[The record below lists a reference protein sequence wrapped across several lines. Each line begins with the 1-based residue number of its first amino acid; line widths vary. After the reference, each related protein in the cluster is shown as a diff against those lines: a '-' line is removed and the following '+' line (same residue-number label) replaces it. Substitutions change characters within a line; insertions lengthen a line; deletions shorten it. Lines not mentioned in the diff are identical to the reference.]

1 MCGIVIT
8 GLGLCTALGGT
19 ARETWLAV
27 AAGRSGIGAAMPFS
41 PPAGREPAMALVASA
56 DRAPELRVGKLAKFA
71 GRSVACGLRAVQ
83 EAIGAARL
91 AEAGVDPMRLA
102 VHTAS
107 GQTGLDVDQFF
118 PALGVAWAE
127 DPSLDVGSIGGR
139 ASRLVDPYFLLRTL
153 ANGGLALVATEI
165 GALGPSAN
173 HVHADTAGARALRAA
188 YLDLTEGRADAAVV
202 AAFDSLAHVSAWL
215 AWERRG
221 LLSRLPAPQA
231 VRPFDA
237 GRDGLVLGE
246 GAAALVLE
254 RAETARARGA
264 PVLGDLL
271 GVGLAATALD
281 LGDPRSP
288 DQLARAWTRAFGGRS
303 GQGAVAVPVASRDRP
318 ALVVAHGLATRESD
332 AVEATLLA
340 GVAPPDVPVT
350 AFKGATGYLGAA
362 TALVET
368 GLLVLAL
375 QTHSAPAIVGLDE
388 PDPACRPL
396 PLVRGRAI
404 ALDTPAGGA
413 AGGVCAW
420 SWTGECAVVAVRVTA
435 PVGVPDAGSSP
446 LVLEV
451 RRPEVASTSARSTP
465 SSAAR

>member
-1 MCGIVIT
+1 MSRIVIT

-19 ARETWLAV
+19 ARETWLAL
-27 AAGRSGIGAAMPFS
+27 AAGRSGIGAAMPFA

-71 GRSVACGLRAVQ
+71 GRSVACGLRAAQ
-83 EAIGAARL
+83 EAVGAARL

-107 GQTGLDVDQFF
+107 GQTGLDVDEFF
-118 PALGVAWAE
+118 PALGVAWTE
-127 DPSLDVGSIGGR
+127 DPSLDVASLGGR
-139 ASRLVDPYFLLRTL
+139 ASRLVDPYFSLRTL
-153 ANGGLALVATEI
+153 ANGGLALLATEI
-165 GALGPSAN
+165 GARGPSAN

-188 YLDLTEGRADAAVV
+188 CLDLLEDRADAAVV

-221 LLSRLPAPQA
+221 LLSRWPAPRA

-264 PVLGDLL
+264 PVLADLL
-271 GVGLAATALD
+271 GVGLADTAFDLD
-281 LGDPRSP
+281 DPRSP
-288 DQLARAWTRAFGGRS
+288 AQLARAWARAFECGPGEGAAASQGG
-303 GQGAVAVPVASRDRP
+303 P

-332 AVEATLLA
+332 AVEAALLLD
-340 GVAPPDVPVT
+340 VAQPDVPIT

-368 GLLVLAL
+368 ALLVLAL
-375 QTHSAPAIVGLDE
+375 QARSAPAIVGLDE
-388 PDPACRPL
+388 PDPAFRL
-396 PLVRGRAI
+396 SLVRGRAR
-404 ALDTPAGGA
+404 ALDAPAGGA
-413 AGGVCAW
+413 AGAVCAW
-420 SWTGECAVVAVRVTA
+420 SWTGECAVVAVRAEA
-435 PVGVPDAGSSP
+435 PDGVRDAGSSP
-446 LVLEV
+446 
-451 RRPEVASTSARSTP
+451 
-465 SSAAR
+465 

>member
-1 MCGIVIT
+1 MSGIVIT

-19 ARETWLAV
+19 AREAWLAL

-41 PPAGREPAMALVASA
+41 PPAGREPAMALAASA
-56 DRAPELRVGKLAKFA
+56 DRAPELRVGKLVKFA
-71 GRSVACGLRAVQ
+71 GRSVVCGLHAVQ
-83 EAIGAARL
+83 EAVGTARL

-107 GQTGLDVDQFF
+107 GQTGLDVEEFF
-118 PALGVAWAE
+118 PALGVAWAG
-127 DPSLDVGSIGGR
+127 DPSLDVGALGGR
-139 ASRLVDPYFLLRTL
+139 PSRLVDPYFSLRTL
-153 ANGGLALVATEI
+153 ANGGLALVAAEI
-165 GALGPSAN
+165 GAHGPSAN

-188 YLDLTEGRADAAVV
+188 YLDLSEGRADAAVV

-215 AWERRG
+215 AWDRRG
-221 LLSRLPAPQA
+221 LLSRLPAPRA

-264 PVLGDLL
+264 PVLADLL
-271 GVGLAATALD
+271 GVGLAATAFD
-281 LGDPRSP
+281 RNDPRCP
-288 DQLARAWTRAFGGRS
+288 DQLARAWARAFGRWPGHDAS
-303 GQGAVAVPVASRDRP
+303 PVAHRARP

-332 AVEATLLA
+332 AVEAALLS
-340 GVAPPDVPVT
+340 GVVPPGVPIT

-375 QTHSAPAIVGLDE
+375 HAGSAPAIVGLDE
-388 PDPACRPL
+388 PDPDCRL
-396 PLVRGRAI
+396 PFVQGHAR
-404 ALDTPAGGA
+404 ALDAPAGGA
-413 AGGVCAW
+413 AGAVCAW
-420 SWTGECAVVAVRVTA
+420 SWTGECAVVAIR
-435 PVGVPDAGSSP
+435 
-446 LVLEV
+446 
-451 RRPEVASTSARSTP
+451 
-465 SSAAR
+465 AAEDRKP